1 MQFRSAQ
8 EPLRAGKQSRLTGCR
23 AQKKHCRG
31 TIRIASM
38 ASETHREADRD
49 HGALT
54 RAPEQLAQ
62 IHSELP
68 ELPAPEM
75 IPAGEPGTRQKI
87 LRAMVTLPF
96 VTVCGLAF
104 GFTAGMLCLALL
116 LPQAP
121 CTRDYVFYWAAGQQ
135 LAHHANPYDT
145 VANTLLE
152 RAAGLPP
159 NLNPGVMRNP
169 PWALPLVIPL
179 GYISLRVGWLLWAL
193 LLLAC
198 LLVSVHLLWIIYGRP
213 RNRRYL
219 LGYTFGPALI
229 CLLYGQT
236 SLFALLGL
244 VLFLRLHRTRP
255 FMAGI
260 SLWLCALKPH
270 LFLPFGIVLVAWV
283 VVSRS
288 YKLLAGAAIAM
299 AASCAI
305 TFVVD
310 PLAWTQYSQLAHSS
324 GIEREYIPCLSY
336 LLRSWLNPHSIWLQ
350 YLPAVLGCT
359 WALAYFWPRRHA
371 WEWMKNGS
379 PLMLVSILVAPYSW
393 IYDQGLVIPA
403 LLQGA
408 FLARS
413 RSFLIALAFL
423 SALVEIAL
431 LRSISHPTA
440 MALWTYWTAP
450 AWLVWYLLASH
461 FKRTQIEGT

>member
-1 MQFRSAQ
+1 M
-8 EPLRAGKQSRLTGCR
+8 RAR
-23 AQKKHCRG
+23 
-31 TIRIASM
+31 
-38 ASETHREADRD
+38 
-49 HGALT
+49 
-54 RAPEQLAQ
+54 EQLAQ
-62 IHSELP
+62 IHSEIP

-75 IPAGEPGTRQKI
+75 IPTGEHGTRQKI
-87 LRAMVTLPF
+87 LGAIITLPF

-104 GFTAGMLCLALL
+104 GFTAGMLCFALL

-121 CTRDYVFYWAAGQQ
+121 STRDFIFFWATGQQ
-135 LAHHANPYDT
+135 LAHHANPYDA
-145 VANTLLE
+145 VATTQLE

-169 PWALPLVIPL
+169 PWALPLVYPL
-179 GYISLRVGWLLWAL
+179 GFLSLRVGWMLWAL

-198 LLVSVHLLWIIYGRP
+198 FVVSVRLLWIIYGRP
-213 RNRRYL
+213 RNRRDL
-219 LGYTFGPALI
+219 LGYSFGPALI

-255 FMAGI
+255 FIAGI

-283 VVSRS
+283 LVSRS
-288 YKLLAGAAIAM
+288 YKLLAGAATAM
-299 AASCAI
+299 VASCAV
-305 TFVVD
+305 TFAID
-310 PLAWTQYSQLAHSS
+310 PLAWIQYSQFVRSS

-336 LLRSWLNPHSIWLQ
+336 LLRDWLSPHSIWLQ
-350 YLPAVLGCT
+350 YLPAAVGCV
-359 WALAYFWPRRHA
+359 WALSYFRPRRHA
-371 WEWMKNGS
+371 WDWMKNGS

-408 FLARS
+408 FLTRS
-413 RSFLIALAFL
+413 RNLLIALAFL

-431 LRSISHPTA
+431 FRSLSHSKD
-440 MALWTYWTAP
+440 LVYWTYWSAP
-450 AWLVWYLLASH
+450 AWLAWYLVASQ
-461 FKRTQIEGT
+461 FKRTQAEKI